1 MSRLETNGT
10 LLVVISI
17 AFVIMDEVGLKK
29 RGSGTKA
36 LMEGVGKKNK
46 QETTTSRRHTMRNE
60 NVMTGTASPKHLRAK
75 TNSS

>member
-1 MSRLETNGT
+1 
-10 LLVVISI
+10 
-17 AFVIMDEVGLKK
+17 
-29 RGSGTKA
+29 